1 MLIGNLARRL
11 VNGLV
16 LLLAAITFFLVPLG
30 TKTMFQHLLAIGAT
44 PEAKELATGLHDKG
58 GEVAGEVRREVLP
71 RVLPMAASAI
81 PSAVS
86 SAVSSTISSAIASAL
101 TKSVATASSTV
112 TVSVGKR

>member
-16 LLLAAITFFLVPLG
+16 ILLAAITFFLVPLG
-30 TKTMFQHLLAIGAT
+30 KKTMFQHLLAIGGT
-44 PEAKELATGLHDKG
+44 SEAKELATGLHDKG

-81 PSAVS
+81 PSTI
-86 SAVSSTISSAIASAL
+86 SSTIATTLGKGVASA
-101 TKSVATASSTV
+101 ASGV